1 MEVETWKVGERK
13 IISLSFIYKYL
24 SDLTIMIM
32 THFSYP
38 YKLCITCSLM
48 YQEINENSIS
58 SHHAI
63 KFDRE
68 IYFSLSLKPSVS
80 N

>member
-1 MEVETWKVGERK
+1 MEGGREKNNL
-13 IISLSFIYKYL
+13 SLSFIYKYL

-48 YQEINENSIS
+48 YQEINEINENSVS

-68 IYFSLSLKPSVS
+68 LYFSLSLKPSVS